1 MNAAA
6 RKPDRI
12 LLVIVAAIAALVV
25 VALAVVFT
33 RGEPQVLDESTPA
46 GVVQR
51 YSTAVIDGDTS
62 TADSYLTESARSSCR
77 GYYESG
83 PLPARIVLISTTERD
98 NSALVRVSVVVSS
111 GSGGPFGPSEY
122 EMEDR
127 FSLVK
132 DNGKWLVDQ
141 APYQLLSCKGQAVKP

>member
-1 MNAAA
+1 MSGGGRLSSCLRPRGATKAG
-6 RKPDRI
+6 RI
-12 LLVIVAAIAALVV
+12 DTRRGGPAIQH
-25 VALAVVFT
+25 
-33 RGEPQVLDESTPA
+33 E
-46 GVVQR
+46 
-51 YSTAVIDGDTS
+51 VIDGDTS

-77 GYYESG
+77 GYSEGG

-127 FSLVK
+127 FSLIK

-141 APYQLLSCKGQAVKP
+141 APYQLLSCKGPAVKP